1 MSIMLAMRL
10 PYLCRTDGRAAEG
23 TGLGNRAQTSET
35 NYLGAAHAPGIRQAS
50 GSDPDPAAII
60 EAWRGCRGR
69 AARRSWR
76 WCGQRGEVRC

>member
-10 PYLCRTDGRAAEG
+10 PYLRRTDGRAAEG
-23 TGLGNRAQTSET
+23 AVLGSRAQALKT
-35 NYLGAAHAPGIRQAS
+35 NDFGAAHAPGMRQAS
-50 GSDPDPAAII
+50 GSDADPAAII